1 MTKSQI
7 FFKVVLLQV
16 IKRIVTPMGNE
27 FITLV
32 KDTALSRIIGI
43 YEIIYAGESYI
54 KKGLFWP
61 LFYTAAFYLVFNG
74 VLTVLF
80 AKLEKK
86 LNYFRG

>member
-1 MTKSQI
+1 MKE
-7 FFKVVLLQV
+7 
-16 IKRIVTPMGNE
+16 P
-27 FITLV
+27 
-32 KDTALSRIIGI
+32 ALSRSIGL